1 MISGRKNWMSNTQ
14 DTYGSRIRN
23 LLTPIANTVAVIDS
37 YNTGEIDK
45 ETFLKFITQ
54 ENLEYT
60 LTSLIEIS
68 KEKILEETVYLK

>member
-1 MISGRKNWMSNTQ
+1 MISGRKKWMSNTQ

-45 ETFLKFITQ
+45 ETFLEFITQ
-54 ENLEYT
+54 ENLQYT
-60 LTSLIEIS
+60 LSSLIELS
-68 KEKILEETVYLK
+68 KEKILEDTLYLK

>member
-54 ENLEYT
+54 ENLQYT
-60 LTSLIEIS
+60 LSSLIELS
-68 KEKILEETVYLK
+68 KEKILEDTLYLK

>member
-1 MISGRKNWMSNTQ
+1 MSNTQ

-60 LTSLIEIS
+60 LSSLIELS
-68 KEKILEETVYLK
+68 KEKILEDTLYLK

>member
-1 MISGRKNWMSNTQ
+1 MSNTP

-23 LLTPIANTVAVIDS
+23 LLTPIANTIAVIDS

-45 ETFLKFITQ
+45 ETFLKYITQ
-54 ENLEYT
+54 ENLQYT

>member
-1 MISGRKNWMSNTQ
+1 MSNTP

-45 ETFLKFITQ
+45 ETFLNFITQ
-54 ENLEYT
+54 ENLQYT
-60 LTSLIEIS
+60 LSSLIELS
-68 KEKILEETVYLK
+68 KEKILEDTLYLK

>member
-1 MISGRKNWMSNTQ
+1 MSNTP

-23 LLTPIANTVAVIDS
+23 LLSPIANTVAVIDS

-45 ETFLKFITQ
+45 ETFLNFITQ
-54 ENLEYT
+54 ENLHYT
-60 LTSLIEIS
+60 LTSLIDIS

>member
-1 MISGRKNWMSNTQ
+1 MSNAQ

-23 LLTPIANTVAVIDS
+23 LLTPIANTVAIIDS

-54 ENLEYT
+54 ENLQYT
-60 LTSLIEIS
+60 LSSLIELS
-68 KEKILEETVYLK
+68 KEKILEDALYLK

>member
-1 MISGRKNWMSNTQ
+1 MSNTP

-37 YNTGEIDK
+37 YNTGEINK
-45 ETFLKFITQ
+45 ETFLNFITQ
-54 ENLEYT
+54 ENLQYT
-60 LTSLIEIS
+60 LSSLIELS

>member
-1 MISGRKNWMSNTQ
+1 MSNTP

-45 ETFLKFITQ
+45 ETFLKYITQ
-54 ENLEYT
+54 ENLQYT

>member
-1 MISGRKNWMSNTQ
+1 MSNAQ

-45 ETFLKFITQ
+45 ETFLKFIT
-54 ENLEYT
+54 
-60 LTSLIEIS
+60 
-68 KEKILEETVYLK
+68 

>member
-1 MISGRKNWMSNTQ
+1 MSNTP
-14 DTYGSRIRN
+14 DTCGSRIRN

-45 ETFLKFITQ
+45 ETFLNFITQ
-54 ENLEYT
+54 ENLQYT

>member
-1 MISGRKNWMSNTQ
+1 MSNTQ

-45 ETFLKFITQ
+45 ETFLNFITQ
-54 ENLEYT
+54 ENLQYT
-60 LTSLIEIS
+60 LSSLIELS
-68 KEKILEETVYLK
+68 KEKILEDTLYLK

>member
-1 MISGRKNWMSNTQ
+1 MNNTQ

-54 ENLEYT
+54 ENLQYT
-60 LTSLIEIS
+60 LDSLIEIS
-68 KEKILEETVYLK
+68 KEKILENTVYSK

>member
-1 MISGRKNWMSNTQ
+1 MKSGRKNWMSNTQ

-45 ETFLKFITQ
+45 ETFLNFITQ
-54 ENLEYT
+54 ENLQYT
-60 LTSLIEIS
+60 LSSLIELS

>member
-1 MISGRKNWMSNTQ
+1 MSNTP

-45 ETFLKFITQ
+45 ETFLNFITQ
-54 ENLEYT
+54 ENLQYT
-60 LTSLIEIS
+60 LSSLIELS

>member
-1 MISGRKNWMSNTQ
+1 MSNTQ

-54 ENLEYT
+54 ENLQYT
-60 LTSLIEIS
+60 LSSLIELS
-68 KEKILEETVYLK
+68 KEKILEDTLYLK

>member
-1 MISGRKNWMSNTQ
+1 MKSGRKNWMSNTQ

>member
-1 MISGRKNWMSNTQ
+1 MSNTQ

-23 LLTPIANTVAVIDS
+23 LLTPIANTVAIIDS

-54 ENLEYT
+54 ETLQYT
-60 LTSLIEIS
+60 LSSLIELS
-68 KEKILEETVYLK
+68 KEKILEDTLYLK

>member
-1 MISGRKNWMSNTQ
+1 MSNAQ

-45 ETFLKFITQ
+45 ETFLNFITQ
-54 ENLEYT
+54 ENLQYT
-60 LTSLIEIS
+60 LSSLIELS
-68 KEKILEETVYLK
+68 KEKILEDTLYLK

>member
-60 LTSLIEIS
+60 LSSLIELS
-68 KEKILEETVYLK
+68 KEKILEDTLYLK

>member
-1 MISGRKNWMSNTQ
+1 MSNIP

-45 ETFLKFITQ
+45 ETFLNFITH
-54 ENLEYT
+54 ENLQYT
-60 LTSLIEIS
+60 LSSLIELS
-68 KEKILEETVYLK
+68 KEKILENTVYSK

>member
-1 MISGRKNWMSNTQ
+1 MSNTQ

-45 ETFLKFITQ
+45 ETFLNFITQ
-54 ENLEYT
+54 ENLQYT
-60 LTSLIEIS
+60 LSSLIELS

>member
-1 MISGRKNWMSNTQ
+1 MSNTQ

-54 ENLEYT
+54 ENLQYT

-68 KEKILEETVYLK
+68 KEKILDETVYLK

>member
-1 MISGRKNWMSNTQ
+1 MSNTQ

-45 ETFLKFITQ
+45 ETFLNFITQ
-54 ENLEYT
+54 ENLKYT
-60 LTSLIEIS
+60 LDSLIEIS
-68 KEKILEETVYLK
+68 KEKILENTVYSK

>member
-1 MISGRKNWMSNTQ
+1 MISGRKSWMSNTL

-45 ETFLKFITQ
+45 ETFLNFITQ
-54 ENLEYT
+54 ENLQYT
-60 LTSLIEIS
+60 LSSLIELS
-68 KEKILEETVYLK
+68 KEKILEDTLYLK

>member
-54 ENLEYT
+54 ENLQYT

>member
-1 MISGRKNWMSNTQ
+1 MISGRKNLMSNTQ

-54 ENLEYT
+54 ENLQYT
-60 LTSLIEIS
+60 LSSLIELS
-68 KEKILEETVYLK
+68 KEKILEDTIYLK

>member
-1 MISGRKNWMSNTQ
+1 MNNTQ
-14 DTYGSRIRN
+14 DTYGSKIRN

>member
-1 MISGRKNWMSNTQ
+1 MSNTP

-45 ETFLKFITQ
+45 ETFLNFITQ
-54 ENLEYT
+54 ENLQYT
-60 LTSLIEIS
+60 LISLIEIS

>member
-1 MISGRKNWMSNTQ
+1 MSNTQ

-54 ENLEYT
+54 ENLQYT

>member
-1 MISGRKNWMSNTQ
+1 MSNAQ

-54 ENLEYT
+54 ENLQYT

>member
-1 MISGRKNWMSNTQ
+1 MKSGRKNWMNNTQ
-14 DTYGSRIRN
+14 DTYGSKIRN

>member
-1 MISGRKNWMSNTQ
+1 MSNTQ

-23 LLTPIANTVAVIDS
+23 LLTPIANTVAIIDS

-54 ENLEYT
+54 ENLQYT
-60 LTSLIEIS
+60 LSSLIELS
-68 KEKILEETVYLK
+68 KEKILDDTLYLK